1 MSVNTKNV
9 FSAIIA
15 ISTQWMNEWMFY
27 VMENIQTF
35 K

>member
-15 ISTQWMNEWMFY
+15 ISTQLMNEWMFY
-27 VMENIQTF
+27 VNIQTF